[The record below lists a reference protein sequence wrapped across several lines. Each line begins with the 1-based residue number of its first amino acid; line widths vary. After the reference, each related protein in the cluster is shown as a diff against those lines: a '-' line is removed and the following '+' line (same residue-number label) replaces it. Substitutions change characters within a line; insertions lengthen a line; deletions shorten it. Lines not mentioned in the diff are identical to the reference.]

1 MDLNWNFLVGL
12 LRKKVHTLPTARC
25 FRCYFTAFAI
35 LCLLEVGGIQP
46 KVDINIQTK
55 DLNGHHSEKHE
66 NKGILQRS

>member
-1 MDLNWNFLVGL
+1 MLYLQPAVSD
-12 LRKKVHTLPTARC
+12 
-25 FRCYFTAFAI
+25 AI
-35 LCLLEVGGIQP
+35 VQPSLYYVSWKYGDIKP